1 MRSIDFPVPT
11 VNLSRTEAA
20 LLPPTQ
26 TMPALV
32 RNDLPKHIACI
43 MDGNGRWAQARGLP
57 RAAGHKAGAE
67 SVRECVE
74 TCLEL
79 GIEWL
84 TLYAFSS
91 ENWQRPESEVEALM
105 GLLERFLTNQAK
117 EMDKR
122 NVKLHAIGQL
132 DRLPP
137 STRKCLEKALDRTK
151 NNTDLNLVLALSYGS
166 REEISDAVKKIS
178 TQVANGELSPDSITP
193 STIRDHLYTADMPDP
208 DLLVRTSGEMR
219 LSNFLLWQLS
229 YTEIVVT
236 QKLWPDFRR
245 SEFNEA
251 ISEYQR
257 RHRRYGRVETHS

>member
-1 MRSIDFPVPT
+1 M
-11 VNLSRTEAA
+11 
-20 LLPPTQ
+20 PP
-26 TMPALV
+26 PV

-57 RAAGHKAGAE
+57 RIAGHKAGAE
-67 SVRECVE
+67 SVRACVE

-91 ENWQRPESEVEALM
+91 ENWQRPQSEVKALM
-105 GLLERFLTNQAK
+105 TLLERFLTNQAK

-122 NVKLHAIGQL
+122 NVKLHAIGQI

-137 STRKCLEKALDRTK
+137 STRACLEKTLERTK

-166 REEISDAVKKIS
+166 REEISDAIKNIS
-178 TQVANGELSPDSITP
+178 QDVASGTISPDSINP
-193 STIRDHLYTADMPDP
+193 NVISQYLYTAEMPDP
-208 DLLVRTSGEMR
+208 DLLIRTSGEMR

-245 SEFNEA
+245 LELNEA
-251 ISEYQR
+251 ISKYQR